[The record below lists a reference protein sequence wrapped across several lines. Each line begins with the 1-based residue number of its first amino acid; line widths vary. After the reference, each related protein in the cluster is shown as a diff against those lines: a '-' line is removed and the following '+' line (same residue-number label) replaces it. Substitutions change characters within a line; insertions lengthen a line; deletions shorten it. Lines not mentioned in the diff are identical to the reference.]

1 MEKGAIDK
9 MITYTEQLVLTS
21 NGQRVTYHNITEQ
34 VKEIVAKSG
43 IKNGICLVQ
52 SPHTTCSVIFEEFM
66 HDLDFNGDEFLQVDL
81 NRILDRIIPREL
93 TENTDYRYPGP
104 KHLDFLLSLDDPDY
118 AGDAGT
124 ILNGDAHIR
133 ASFFGASENFIVKEE
148 TLMTGAVGSIY
159 FIDFDQNR
167 VRNRK
172 CHILVMGG

>member
-1 MEKGAIDK
+1 
-9 MITYTEQLVLTS
+9 VLTS

-93 TENTDYRYPGP
+93 TENTDYHYPGP

-124 ILNGDAHIR
+124 I
-133 ASFFGASENFIVKEE
+133 
-148 TLMTGAVGSIY
+148 
-159 FIDFDQNR
+159 
-167 VRNRK
+167 
-172 CHILVMGG
+172 

>member
-1 MEKGAIDK
+1 
-9 MITYTEQLVLTS
+9 
-21 NGQRVTYHNITEQ
+21 
-34 VKEIVAKSG
+34 
-43 IKNGICLVQ
+43 
-52 SPHTTCSVIFEEFM
+52 M

-148 TLMTGAVGSIY
+148 ILMTGTVGSIY

-172 CHILVMGG
+172 CHILVMGE